1 MGWAARAGCEG
12 HGVQAAKHRKGRTE
26 DSGHQLVSGVRMEG
40 SAAGVTLV
48 FSPDVLCVRDETER
62 V

>member
-12 HGVQAAKHRKGRTE
+12 HGVQPAKGRTE